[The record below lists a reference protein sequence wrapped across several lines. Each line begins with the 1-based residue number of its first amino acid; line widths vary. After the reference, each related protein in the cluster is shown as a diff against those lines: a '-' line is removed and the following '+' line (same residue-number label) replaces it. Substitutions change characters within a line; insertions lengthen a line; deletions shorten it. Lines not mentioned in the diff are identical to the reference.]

1 MGERTVTSGGE
12 VLRELLAEGVS
23 PWLDGLRRSLLT
35 SGTLTRLVAAG
46 RVRGATTDPAALAAE
61 VAGGT
66 SYAQQLSHLTC
77 RSVPLTTA
85 VQALCAYDLRTACDE
100 LQPVFAATQGLD
112 GHVSMDPVVHPGG
125 CAGALADSA
134 VALHRAACRPN
145 ALVKLPATD
154 AGLAAAGE
162 CLARGIGVHVTGIFS
177 VQRYEHVVEAWFE
190 GLERARG
197 AGLDLSV
204 IPSVAG
210 LPVARLD
217 AEVDGLL
224 RSVGAAPEL
233 RGTAALA
240 VARLVYQRY
249 EEGLGSARWRVL
261 ASAGARPQRLMWSV
275 GSGDSAVS
283 GSSGGSAVPATPGGS
298 AGSGV
303 PYVEALVAWGTVSAL
318 SSAALEAVVERGR
331 LRGDTLTGQDG
342 AARAAVARLERC
354 GVSFGEVAKRLEA
367 DSVAHEVS
375 SWRGLRGAVAARM
388 RGGAE

>member
-23 PWLDGLRRSLLT
+23 PWLDGLRRSHLA

-66 SYAQQLSHLTC
+66 PYAQQLSHLAC

-100 LQPVFAATQGLD
+100 LRPVFTATQRLD

-134 VALHRAACRPN
+134 IALHRAACRPN
-145 ALVKLPATD
+145 ALMKLPATD

-177 VQRYEHVVEAWFE
+177 LQRYEQVVEAWFA
-190 GLERARG
+190 GLERARD

-217 AEVDGLL
+217 AEIDGRL
-224 RSVGAAPEL
+224 RGAVAVPEL
-233 RGTAALA
+233 CGTAALA

-261 ASAGARPQRLMWSV
+261 ASAGARPQRLMWGV
-275 GSGDSAVS
+275 
-283 GSSGGSAVPATPGGS
+283 
-298 AGSGV
+298 GSGV
-303 PYVEALVAWGTVSAL
+303 PYVESLVAWGTVSAMT
-318 SSAALEAVVERGR
+318 SGTLEAVVERGR

-354 GVSFGEVAKRLEA
+354 GLSFGEVAKKLEA
-367 DSVAHEVS
+367 DGVAHGVS
-375 SWRGLRGAVAARM
+375 SWRALRGAVAERLQ
-388 RGGAE
+388 GAGA

>member
-23 PWLDGLRRSLLT
+23 PWLDGLHRSLLT

-46 RVRGATTDPAALAAE
+46 RVRGATTGPGALAAE

-66 SYAQQLSHLTC
+66 SYAQQLSHLAC

-100 LQPVFAATQGLD
+100 LRPVFTATQGLD
-112 GHVSMDPVVHPGG
+112 GHVSMDPVGYPGG

-145 ALVKLPATD
+145 ALVRLPATD
-154 AGLAAAGE
+154 DGLAAAGE
-162 CLARGIGVHVTGIFS
+162 CLARGIGVHLTGIFS
-177 VQRYEHVVEAWFE
+177 VQRYEQVVEAWFT
-190 GLERARG
+190 GLERARD

-204 IPSVAG
+204 IPSLAA
-210 LPVARLD
+210 LPVARID
-217 AEVDGLL
+217 AGADARL
-224 RSVGAAPEL
+224 RAAGAGPEL

-261 ASAGARPQRLMWSV
+261 AAAGARPQRLMWSV
-275 GSGDSAVS
+275 GSDA
-283 GSSGGSAVPATPGGS
+283 A
-298 AGSGV
+298 GV
-303 PYVEALVAWGTVSAL
+303 PYVESFVAWGTVSAM
-318 SSAALEAVVERGR
+318 SPAALEAVVERGR

-354 GVSFGEVAKRLEA
+354 GVSLTEVAKKLEA
-367 DSVAHEVS
+367 DGVAHGVS
-375 SWRGLRGAVAARM
+375 SWRALRGAVAARLG
-388 RGGAE
+388 GGAG